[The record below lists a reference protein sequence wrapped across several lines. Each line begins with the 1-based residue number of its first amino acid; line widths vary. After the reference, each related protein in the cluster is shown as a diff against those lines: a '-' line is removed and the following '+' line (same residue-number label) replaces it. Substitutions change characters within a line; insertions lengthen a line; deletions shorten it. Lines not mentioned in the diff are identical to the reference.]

1 MEYPPSGSPK
11 PCFHRVRMRTKVI
24 GSPTRNRFSSG
35 SGVQSGR
42 ERTPR
47 SRRKRGSE
55 PFLAGGFWFII
66 ICTWLSMVR
75 VLLPNDHHQ
84 RGEPAAKGSRIAA
97 ELNGWLPSPEAIGLE
112 AGRGFPTRSAE
123 RR

>member
-66 ICTWLSMVR
+66 ICTWLSVVR
-75 VLLPNDHHQ
+75 VLLPND
-84 RGEPAAKGSRIAA
+84 K
-97 ELNGWLPSPEAIGLE
+97 
-112 AGRGFPTRSAE
+112 TE
-123 RR
+123 RREAADDNVRVASQSTDR